1 MNELSITTQQLPDTI
16 EDLTQFVLVGKA
28 KLQAYMLKLQTVS
41 KLSVAQEIRDQTLQ
55 EAQEISTALIAAEQR
70 IGEILLA
77 IPKQAGKRTD
87 IETSSEHMEEVKT
100 KSEVASEMG
109 YTRHDVSDY
118 QRMAQNPEVVQM
130 VIDKALENGEVVT
143 KSQVMKEIKAAK
155 EQAKAEAEANKT
167 TREKFEIA
175 KAERLQAEL
184 EELKSREPETV
195 EVVPDDYEKAKFEAE
210 ANRKK
215 MLIYRD
221 ECERLTERYEK
232 KCKEALALQDKIS
245 DLQHLTQEGLETGN
259 LSENVYYFCQLANN
273 FVGNVGGLVWLTE
286 RIADMPLKEKELY
299 LKAAYALRDWATV
312 FTQNLQKGMS
322 NERSSKSDSTV
333 PLLTD

>member
-1 MNELSITTQQLPDTI
+1 MNQLTTTTQQLPEAI

-28 KLQAYMLKLQTVS
+28 KLQAYMLKLQTVN
-41 KLSVAQEIRDQTLQ
+41 KLSVAQEIRDQTLA
-55 EAQEISTALIAAEQR
+55 EAQEISSAVIAAEQR
-70 IGEILLA
+70 IGEILLE

-87 IETSSEHMEEVKT
+87 IETSSEHTEEVKT
-100 KSEVASEMG
+100 KSEIAADMG

-130 VIDKALENGEVVT
+130 VINKALENGEVVT
-143 KSQVMKEIKAAK
+143 KSQVMKEIKTATEK
-155 EQAKAEAEANKT
+155 AKAEVEANKT

-175 KAERLQAEL
+175 RAERLQKEID
-184 EELKSREPETV
+184 ELKSQEQKT
-195 EVVPDDYEKAKFEAE
+195 VVPDDYEKAKFEAE

-215 MLIYRD
+215 MLLYRD
-221 ECERLTERYEK
+221 ECERLTDRYEK

-312 FTQNLQKGMS
+312 FTQNLQKGIS
-322 NERSSKSDSTV
+322 NERSSKSDSAV